1 MLGILFKLEELK
13 LNVESLEKERD
24 FYFTKLRDVEVRI
37 RYFLFIKV
45 FQHASYY
52 ERKYC
57 LLLNNPI

>member
-37 RYFLFIKV
+37 RYFLLIKV
-45 FQHASYY
+45 F
-52 ERKYC
+52 
-57 LLLNNPI
+57 